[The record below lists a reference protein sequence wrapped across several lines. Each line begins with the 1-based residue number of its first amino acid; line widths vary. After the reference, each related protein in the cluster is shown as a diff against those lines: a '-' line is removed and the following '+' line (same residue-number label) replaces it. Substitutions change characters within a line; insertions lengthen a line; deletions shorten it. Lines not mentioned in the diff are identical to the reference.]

1 MNQNKKKQIYYIH
14 LNQNKKQTNYY
25 IHLNQ
30 NKKKTN
36 YSPNVIG
43 LDNNKSKNEWHV
55 QSTTDLPRLHALPIR
70 QRTKPADKWQWQRW
84 WRWWRRRWRIH
95 SPDHNR
101 ALCRL
106 DQALAAHPVR
116 PAAANGRRL
125 CRPPKAAAAAAA
137 AAAAKQLRAPNAGA
151 NERDRRRR
159 PAAAAAASGQST
171 WQLRV
176 RAQVLLYAGQLGPDQ
191 VHHQLLLPA
200 SEWQCQRQQPK
211 VNDSF

>member
-1 MNQNKKKQIYYIH
+1 M
-14 LNQNKKQTNYY
+14 
-25 IHLNQ
+25 
-30 NKKKTN
+30 
-36 YSPNVIG
+36 IG

-70 QRTKPADKWQWQRW
+70 QRIKPADKWQWQWW

-106 DQALAAHPVR
+106 DQALAVR

-137 AAAAKQLRAPNAGA
+137 KQLRAPNAGA
-151 NERDRRRR
+151 NERDR